1 MVIPRY
7 VNFSLSVLPNTFM
20 RLSCLVNLI
29 LRVGDIELITKNLQ
43 PFLCGLIS
51 SNFSGKKNGY
61 GETKMRNSACLK
73 ERCNLSLLVLL
84 YHKNLL
90 ESKTTL
96 NKVPAVLLRRIILL
110 QLSVFVFG
118 FL

>member
-1 MVIPRY
+1 
-7 VNFSLSVLPNTFM
+7 M

-84 YHKNLL
+84 YHDKNVL

-118 FL
+118 FLWPG

>member
-1 MVIPRY
+1 
-7 VNFSLSVLPNTFM
+7 M

-110 QLSVFVFG
+110 LYLNYPCLCLAFCDRDENGNGPTF
-118 FL
+118 